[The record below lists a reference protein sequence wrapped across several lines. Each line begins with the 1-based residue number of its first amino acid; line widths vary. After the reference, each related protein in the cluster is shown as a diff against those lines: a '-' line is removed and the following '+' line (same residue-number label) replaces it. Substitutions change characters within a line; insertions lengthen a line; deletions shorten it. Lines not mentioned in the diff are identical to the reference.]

1 MINEFFYGKNN
12 ERLAVLKVREQIL
25 LNKPKVANVISI
37 LIDEHRFIV
46 PKNFDSTLTSFLDK
60 NIVFHDI

>member
-1 MINEFFYGKNN
+1 MINEFFYGNKN

-25 LNKPKVANVISI
+25 LNKPKVANVINI

-46 PKNFDSTLTSFLDK
+46 PKNFDSTLATFFDK
-60 NIVFHDI
+60 TIVFHDI